1 MKKQKAINVSA
12 LKKALKTGITF
23 IQLKENYVYLC
34 DGHFVLKMPK
44 FYYDE
49 EIRSITNYFF
59 TCDCIVS
66 KNTYDNEYK
75 ETTTDV
81 KKFLDDCDNKKATLT
96 TVKVIYDIQH
106 NVEAQIVKGK
116 NLVAL
121 NTKYI
126 EIMEN
131 PFEWECTANGSKT
144 PVIFNNSD
152 YSVMILPINFNFEKI
167 ADIFKTE

>member
-1 MKKQKAINVSA
+1 MKKQKTINVSA
-12 LKKALKTGITF
+12 LKKALKTGMTF
-23 IQLKENYVYLC
+23 IQLKENYVYLS
-34 DGHFVLKMPK
+34 DSHFVLKMPK

-59 TCDCIVS
+59 TCDCTAQ
-66 KNTYDNEYK
+66 KNNDNEYK
-75 ETTTDV
+75 ETTTDI
-81 KKFLDDCDNKKATLT
+81 KKFLDDCDNENAVLT

-106 NVEAQIVKGK
+106 NMEVQIVKGK

-126 EIMEN
+126 EIMGS

-144 PVIFNNSD
+144 PVVFNNSIC
-152 YSVMILPINFNFEKI
+152 SLMILPINFNFEKI
-167 ADIFKTE
+167 SDIFKTE